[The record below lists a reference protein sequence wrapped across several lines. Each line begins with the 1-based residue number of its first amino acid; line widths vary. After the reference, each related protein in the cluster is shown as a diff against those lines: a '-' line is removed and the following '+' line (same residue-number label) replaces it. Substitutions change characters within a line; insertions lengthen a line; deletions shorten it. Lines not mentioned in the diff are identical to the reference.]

1 MVPAAADRR
10 GHYQREDP
18 GLMPALLQHMGSRAC
33 HTAHAQHQTEI
44 TGLANTAGSAGV
56 LAAKPQQQTEVLT
69 PGRAMLRHHTELDTC
84 TRTYHVVE
92 A

>member
-1 MVPAAADRR
+1 M
-10 GHYQREDP
+10 
-18 GLMPALLQHMGSRAC
+18 
-33 HTAHAQHQTEI
+33 
-44 TGLANTAGSAGV
+44 